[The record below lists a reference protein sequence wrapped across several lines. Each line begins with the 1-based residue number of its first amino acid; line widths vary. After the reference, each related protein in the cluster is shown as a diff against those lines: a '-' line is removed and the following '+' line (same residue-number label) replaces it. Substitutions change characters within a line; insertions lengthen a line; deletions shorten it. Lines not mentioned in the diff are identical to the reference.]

1 MKRYTASDIWPTIQS
16 AIRNAQKAGTRI
28 PLKYP
33 SFFDTTPGYYLEQAL
48 LDVEDRRD
56 MVAHS
61 DGNRMKF
68 YDAQN
73 PDVVLRDID
82 RDAYYTAVANLVLSC
97 RSRDDFER
105 EYNDYL

>member
-1 MKRYTASDIWPTIQS
+1 MKRYAVSDIWLTIQD
-16 AIRNAQKAGTRI
+16 AIRNAQEAGTRI

-48 LDVEDRRD
+48 LDVEDRRG
-56 MVAHS
+56 MIAHS

-68 YDAQN
+68 YDAQ
-73 PDVVLRDID
+73 DLDAVLRDID
-82 RDAYYTAVANLVLSC
+82 RDAYYTAVANLVLAC